1 VSNSVSQ
8 KTRIPFTV
16 LRTWKFLRQ
25 MLSNKLALTGAF
37 LLIAFMVMA
46 VAAPL
51 LTPYP
56 AQGQVVSGPLAAP
69 SWVKY
74 FKGDAGLSQNIN
86 FAGIAVANESG
97 VTILPSVKS
106 ADSIDLQVSSVSG
119 SGGRVSV
126 QESMDYPYTGPPL
139 RFSGGLAVTPS
150 GSTLTGNIA
159 AVVYV
164 NRFYSNGTF
173 LTSYCCLWNY
183 SGPANIP
190 FHKSLDSYSNDI
202 VTGLGIIGAGND
214 PSQYVFGGPGKYT
227 YVLQMNLPSSFQGR
241 LSVQNFD
248 LNLYGNT
255 WGIMGTDS
263 GGQDIFTQ
271 FVYGARLSIY
281 VGLTAT
287 ILGIGVGLVI
297 GLMAGYLGKI
307 VDEVLMRF
315 TDMILVIPFLPL
327 LIVLSFVLGP
337 SLNTIVLIIGLLS
350 WPGFA
355 RLIRSQVLSIR
366 ERPFIE
372 AAKAS
377 GAGTAYIL
385 TKHVF
390 PNIIALT
397 YVNLALS
404 VPAAIVG
411 EAALSFLGL
420 GDPTQVTWGKML
432 ELARGAGSAG
442 SLTWWW
448 IIPPGIGIAILSLS
462 FILIGYSLDEIFNP
476 RLRRRR

>member
-1 VSNSVSQ
+1 MSQ
-8 KTRIPFTV
+8 KTRVPFTV
-16 LRTWKFLRQ
+16 IRTWKFLRQ
-25 MLSNKLALTGAF
+25 MLSNKLAFTGAF
-37 LLIAFMVMA
+37 LLIAFVFIA
-46 VAAPL
+46 GAAPL

-56 AQGQVVSGPLAAP
+56 SQGAVVSGPLAAP
-69 SWVKY
+69 VWVRY
-74 FKGDAGLSQNIN
+74 FKGDAGLSQNVN
-86 FAGIAVANESG
+86 FAGITVANESG
-97 VTILPSVKS
+97 VTLGSSDVKGPN
-106 ADSIDLQVSSVSG
+106 SIDLQVSSVSS
-119 SGGRVSV
+119 SGGGLSAI
-126 QESMDYPYTGPPL
+126 ESINYPYTGPPL
-139 RFSGGLAVTPS
+139 RFSGEVAVTPS
-150 GSTLTGNIA
+150 GSTTTGNIA
-159 AVVYV
+159 ALVYV
-164 NRFYSNGTF
+164 DRFYSDGTF
-173 LTSYCCLWNY
+173 LKSYCCLWNY
-183 SGPANIP
+183 SGPANSP
-190 FHKSLDSYSNDI
+190 LHKSLDSYSNDI
-202 VTGLGIIGAGND
+202 IAGLGIVGAGAG
-214 PSQYVFGGPGKYT
+214 PSDYVFGGPGIYK
-227 YVLQMNLPSSFQGR
+227 YVLRMSLPAGFQGHLLIQT
-241 LSVQNFD
+241 LS

-255 WGIMGTDS
+255 WGVMGTDD
-263 GGQDIFTQ
+263 GGQDIFSQ

-281 VGLTAT
+281 VGLAAT
-287 ILGIGVGLVI
+287 VLGISVGLVV

-385 TKHVF
+385 AKHVF

-420 GDPTQVTWGKML
+420 GDPTVITWGKML
-432 ELARGAGSAG
+432 ELARGAGTQG

-462 FILIGYSLDEIFNP
+462 FILIGYSLDELFNP